1 MFSQPDYYGERAKT
15 QSANAQAMLA
25 MMQSM
30 MPKPKS
36 DIEQLTEV
44 LALQAKATQ
53 AEQDARRRAML
64 GGGAGIAQP
73 PIGAAAPTVNAPS
86 LSQLASLQGAGAG
99 GGLIPTGANLNAVT
113 GDLSYSF
120 GKDKAADKRAEDA
133 YSQEKSLSGTGMFLE
148 QFGRSYK
155 ELKEAYPEIGDKGYG
170 GWATRGLAKVNTA
183 LDQHPETKAF
193 LQELEPLANQMA
205 RDIEGG
211 KITDKDREI
220 YAKSFAST
228 VQNPSATNK
237 RLISNQLIKHRNNGS
252 DISKVVNEL
261 RNSGIDIMQEIATEI
276 DKDEFKRFKATLGR
290 K

>member
-1 MFSQPDYYGERAKT
+1 MIQQPDYYETRRSNK
-15 QSANAQAMLA
+15 AQEMNQLFNLFAG
-25 MMQSM
+25 M

-36 DIEQLTEV
+36 DIEKLTEV
-44 LALQAKATQ
+44 LALQAKMTQ
-53 AEQDARRRAML
+53 AQQDANRMANI
-64 GGGAGIAQP
+64 GGIAQP
-73 PIGAAAPTVNAPS
+73 PMGTVAPTIKSPS
-86 LSQLASLQGAGAG
+86 LQQLASLQGAGAG
-99 GGLIPTGANLNAVT
+99 GGLIPTGANLNTVT

-120 GKDKAADKRAEDA
+120 GKDKAADKRAEDQ

-155 ELKEAYPEIGDKGYG
+155 ELKAAYPEIGDKGYG

-183 LDQHPETKAF
+183 LDNHPETKAF

-220 YAKSFAST
+220 YAKSFANT

-237 RLISNQLIKHRNNGS
+237 RLIANQLIKHRNSGS

-261 RNSGIDIMQEIATEI
+261 RNSDIDIMQEIATEI
-276 DKDEFKRFKATLGR
+276 DKDEFKKFKATLGR

>member
-1 MFSQPDYYGERAKT
+1 MFQQPDFYEERRKNRSNELM
-15 QSANAQAMLA
+15 QLAQVMSGL
-25 MMQSM
+25 

-36 DIEQLTEV
+36 DIDKLTEV
-44 LALQAKATQ
+44 LALQAKMTQ
-53 AEQDARRRAML
+53 SEQDARRQALL
-64 GGGAGIAQP
+64 GGGMAQP
-73 PIGAAAPTVNAPS
+73 PIGASAPQVNAPS
-86 LSQLASLQGAGAG
+86 LQQLASLQGAGAG

-133 YSQEKSLSGTGMFLE
+133 YSQEKTLSGTGMFLE

-155 ELKEAYPEIGDKGYG
+155 ELKDAYPEIGDKGYS
-170 GWATRGLAKVNTA
+170 GWATRGSAKVNTA

-220 YAKSFAST
+220 YAKSFANT
-228 VQNPSATNK
+228 VQNPSQTNK

-261 RNSGIDIMQEIATEI
+261 RNSDIDIMQEIATEI